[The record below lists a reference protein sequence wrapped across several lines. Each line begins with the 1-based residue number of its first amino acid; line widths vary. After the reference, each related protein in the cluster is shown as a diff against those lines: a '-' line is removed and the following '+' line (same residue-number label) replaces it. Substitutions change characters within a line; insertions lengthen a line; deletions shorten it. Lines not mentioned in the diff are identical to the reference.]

1 MHLANNPEP
10 SELRYKSSVKRHS
23 EWKEFVMPAVDTP
36 FMITVC
42 GLEELA
48 GQADRQVS
56 HVLSILDPEQPE
68 PEAFGNYGEHARLEL
83 KFHDIIE
90 ETPGFRAP
98 QAEDVAK
105 MLEFG
110 KDILRDPENLRHL
123 LVHCHMGISRSTAAM
138 ALLLAQAMPDAQA
151 ADIMAHI
158 LHIRDK
164 AWPNLRILM
173 FGEEQLGRKGELS
186 SAAGAV
192 YRLQLER
199 RPEIKNFFVDAGR
212 GREIDIALSGAS

>member
-1 MHLANNPEP
+1 M
-10 SELRYKSSVKRHS
+10 SSVK
-23 EWKEFVMPAVDTP
+23 TP

-48 GQADRQVS
+48 GHADRQVS
-56 HVLSILDPEQPE
+56 HVLSILDPDQPE
-68 PEAFGNYGEHARLEL
+68 PEAFGAYGEHARLEL

-98 QAEDVAK
+98 QPEDVAK

-110 KDILRDPENLRHL
+110 RDILRDPENLRHL

-138 ALLLAQAMPDAQA
+138 ALLLAQALPDAPA
-151 ADIMAHI
+151 SEVMAHI
-158 LHIRDK
+158 VRIREK
-164 AWPNLRILM
+164 AWPNLRILI

-199 RPEIKNFFVDAGR
+199 QPEIKTFFAESGR
-212 GREIDIALSGAS
+212 GREIEIALNGA

>member
-1 MHLANNPEP
+1 MP
-10 SELRYKSSVKRHS
+10 SVK
-23 EWKEFVMPAVDTP
+23 TP

-48 GQADRQVS
+48 GHADRQVS
-56 HVLSILDPEQPE
+56 HVLSILDPDQPE
-68 PEAFGNYGEHARLEL
+68 PEAFGAYGEHARLEL

-98 QAEDVAK
+98 QPEDVAK

-110 KDILRDPENLRHL
+110 RDILRDPENLRHL

-138 ALLLAQAMPDAQA
+138 ALLLAQALPDAPA
-151 ADIMAHI
+151 SEVMAHI
-158 LHIRDK
+158 VRIREK

-199 RPEIKNFFVDAGR
+199 QPEIKTFFAESGR
-212 GREIDIALSGAS
+212 GREIEIALNGA

>member
-1 MHLANNPEP
+1 MPP
-10 SELRYKSSVKRHS
+10 VEL
-23 EWKEFVMPAVDTP
+23 P

-48 GQADRQVS
+48 GHASRQVS
-56 HVLSILDPEQPE
+56 HVLSILDPAQSE
-68 PEAFGNYGEHARLEL
+68 PEAFGAYGEHARLEL

-90 ETPGFRAP
+90 ETPGYQAP

-110 KDILRDPENLRHL
+110 RDILRDPESLRHL

-138 ALLLAQAMPDAQA
+138 ALLLAQAEPGVPAR
-151 ADIMAHI
+151 DIMDLI

-173 FGEEQLGRKGELS
+173 FGEEQLGRNGELLN
-186 SAAGAV
+186 AAAAI
-192 YRLQLER
+192 YRLQIER
-199 RPEIKNFFVDAGR
+199 RPEIKKFFVDAGR
-212 GREIDIALSGAS
+212 GREIDLALNGAL

>member
-1 MHLANNPEP
+1 M
-10 SELRYKSSVKRHS
+10 SSVK
-23 EWKEFVMPAVDTP
+23 TP

-48 GQADRQVS
+48 GHADRQVS
-56 HVLSILDPEQPE
+56 HVLSILDPDQPE
-68 PEAFGNYGEHARLEL
+68 PEAFGAYGEHARLEL

-98 QAEDVAK
+98 QPEDVAK

-110 KDILRDPENLRHL
+110 RDILRDPENLRHL

-138 ALLLAQAMPDAQA
+138 ALLLAQALPDAPA
-151 ADIMAHI
+151 SEVMAHI
-158 LHIRDK
+158 VRIREK
-164 AWPNLRILM
+164 AWPNLRILI

-199 RPEIKNFFVDAGR
+199 QPEIKTFFAESGR
-212 GREIDIALSGAS
+212 GREIEIALNSA

>member
-1 MHLANNPEP
+1 
-10 SELRYKSSVKRHS
+10 
-23 EWKEFVMPAVDTP
+23 MPPVEMP

-48 GQADRQVS
+48 GHASRQVS
-56 HVLSILDPEQPE
+56 HVLSILDPTQSE
-68 PEAFGNYGEHARLEL
+68 PEAFGAYGEHARLEL

-90 ETPGFRAP
+90 DTPGFQAP
-98 QAEDVAK
+98 QPEDVAK

-110 KDILRDPENLRHL
+110 RDILRDPESLRHL

-138 ALLLAQAMPDAQA
+138 ALLLAQAQPSLPAS
-151 ADIMAHI
+151 DIMDLI

-173 FGEEQLGRKGELS
+173 FGEDQLGRNGDLS
-186 SAAGAV
+186 RAAGAI
-192 YRLQLER
+192 YRKQLER
-199 RPEIKNFFVDAGR
+199 RPEIKDFFVEAGR
-212 GREIDIALSGAS
+212 GREIDLALNGSV

>member
-1 MHLANNPEP
+1 
-10 SELRYKSSVKRHS
+10 
-23 EWKEFVMPAVDTP
+23 MPPVETP

-48 GQADRQVS
+48 GHADRQVS
-56 HVLSILDPEQPE
+56 HVLSILDPEQAE
-68 PEAFGNYGEHARLEL
+68 PEAFGAYGEHARLEL

-90 ETPGFRAP
+90 ETPGFLAP
-98 QAEDVAK
+98 QPDDVAK

-110 KDILRDPENLRHL
+110 QDILHDPESLRHL

-138 ALLLAQAMPDAQA
+138 ALLLAQAMPDAPA
-151 ADIMAHI
+151 SDVMAHI
-158 LHIRDK
+158 LRIRDK

-186 SAAGAV
+186 NAAGAV

-199 RPEIKNFFVDAGR
+199 RPEIKAFFVGAGR
-212 GREIDIALSGAS
+212 GREIDMALSGAS